1 MPTRISLYP
10 RGAVLEWVSGQAD
23 RKKTPSEYA
32 CSGFSGGREWD
43 PYMVIPISVLCCVA
57 LFPDKS
63 MVPPYSASLHRLRHP
78 VFKFVLFLV
87 MFVFL
92 FHDYCI
98 IFAPLSLPSLASLV
112 SSLPHQLDIE
122 MLVWFF
128 ELCVVALF
136 FSFLVLLFLAFRLV
150 LSCRPSVGPSPTHI
164 VRLIV
169 PANSDLVPSGLG
181 LRSASMHEVFVSFFF
196 PFFCFVFFFPFMPL
210 FALFCPSLCNSH
222 F

>member
-1 MPTRISLYP
+1 
-10 RGAVLEWVSGQAD
+10 
-23 RKKTPSEYA
+23 
-32 CSGFSGGREWD
+32 
-43 PYMVIPISVLCCVA
+43 
-57 LFPDKS
+57 

-150 LSCRPSVGPSPTHI
+150 LSCRPSVGPSPRHI
-164 VRLIV
+164 VLLIV
-169 PANSDLVPSGLG
+169 PANSNLVPSRFG
-181 LRSASMHEVFVSFFF
+181 LRPARMLPVFCFFF
-196 PFFCFVFFFPFMPL
+196 LAFFSFLWFSPPFSPPLPL
-210 FALFCPSLCNSH
+210 FV
-222 F
+222 